1 MRYVHILWDYEDNL
15 IEVFDDLD
23 EAIKEMYRLESK
35 NRIDYYVERGRIV
48 K

>member
-1 MRYVHILWDYEDNL
+1 MKYVHIVWDYQDNL
-15 IEVFDDLD
+15 IEVFDNLE
-23 EAIKEMYRLESK
+23 EAIKEMNRLESK